1 MAQVCCTVPASAAI
15 CFPVPM
21 PLDFTK
27 PAHTEDP
34 ACSYA
39 TGNGLKPILWHRA
52 QDPLWA
58 IPLAPSS
65 LGPELCRICL
75 PVAPVSRP
83 AGCQSCALSW
93 ACPPIRSCQKKPPTC
108 FCVQHCW
115 RHPQLSAGSSTK
127 QQWQHW
133 ITWSR
138 RHQQQHQHPERVAA
152 AWLLWRQQQSHRP
165 RAAWICQVSSQGLLQ
180 QELSTRRECHGSRC
194 PTLCCRSYGQVSG
207 AQW

>member
-1 MAQVCCTVPASAAI
+1 MLQRSCLSGYLLSNANASRLSESPDQHTYTVCVGPNR
-15 CFPVPM
+15 
-21 PLDFTK
+21 
-27 PAHTEDP
+27 AHTHI
-34 ACSYA
+34 AMVK
-39 TGNGLKPILWHRA
+39 TRHRA
-52 QDPLWA
+52 RDHVKA
-58 IPLAPSS
+58 ILLAASS
-65 LGPELCRICL
+65 LGFELYLILRVVRFCF
-75 PVAPVSRP
+75 P
-83 AGCQSCALSW
+83 AGCQSCAPSW